1 MAFSVFSLGSGEQD
15 IWTSPIRNGDCC
27 AAIESYPLKPSA
39 IRGEPGR
46 QPRAG
51 PTSRWRRGRN
61 RLFDPALNISLGQ
74 KYLNFLLARDD
85 INGNIIYAVAG
96 YNAGPGAVSKWHTNV
111 DHRNDPLLFLES
123 IPYRE
128 TRGYV
133 VRVLA
138 NLWAYR
144 ERLSQQPASL
154 DQVAAGAW
162 PIYKPQDGRN
172 TARR

>member
-1 MAFSVFSLGSGEQD
+1 MQLM
-15 IWTSPIRNGDCC
+15 
-27 AAIESYPLKPSA
+27 
-39 IRGEPGR
+39 
-46 QPRAG
+46 PRTA
-51 PTSRWRRGRN
+51 SIVARDRRLRWRRGRN

-144 ERLSQQPASL
+144 ERLSQPPASL
-154 DQVAAGAW
+154 DQVARGAW